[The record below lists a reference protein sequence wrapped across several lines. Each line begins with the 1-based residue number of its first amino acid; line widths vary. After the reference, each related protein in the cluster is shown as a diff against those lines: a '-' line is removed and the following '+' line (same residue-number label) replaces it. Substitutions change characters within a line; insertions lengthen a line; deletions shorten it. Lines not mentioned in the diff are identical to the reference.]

1 MDNIEKINLRLEKL
15 REFVEILKSL
25 KGTTAKDL
33 IGDVDKRAKTERF
46 LLQNK
51 FAYWYMNLIKIL
63 SPSPIFLSKRS
74 GVSILLR

>member
-51 FAYWYMNLIKIL
+51 FAY
-63 SPSPIFLSKRS
+63 
-74 GVSILLR
+74 